1 MRGKLIYNL
10 SGGGDPG
17 SSSFYLEEGV
27 LAHLPYLE
35 HFRHVDG
42 LGDGAKLT
50 VVSWLLCISFLA
62 LVYGVYMWG
71 FVVLLGIRLLSPSSS
86 ILQVGNDNC
95 HQDTYIIG

>member
-42 LGDGAKLT
+42 LGDGAKLWYDSNGGIL
-50 VVSWLLCISFLA
+50 VVLL
-62 LVYGVYMWG
+62 VG